1 MAMQNTVKN
10 TVASESTQSVTR
22 ERQSL
27 TPWLTEMAGR
37 QVLELTSVSYLPAN
51 GDKKAT
57 FGGILANYTDPVSGQ
72 KVHFQGRNGEL
83 IAGGCPIRLFGG
95 DAEQAEAM
103 VGLRAGQK
111 LALVLNE
118 DAEASV
124 YRKDDGEVA
133 YLAINASV
141 LTGGYRWSPTISF
154 EEF

>member
-10 TVASESTQSVTR
+10 TVASESTVTR
-22 ERQSL
+22 ERQPL
-27 TPWLTEMAGR
+27 APWMTEVAGR

-51 GDKKAT
+51 GDKKST
-57 FGGILANYTDPVSGQ
+57 YGGIIANYVDPVSGQ

-83 IAGGCPIRLFGG
+83 IAGGCPVRLFGG
-95 DAEQAEAM
+95 DAEQAYEM
-103 VGLRAGQK
+103 LGLRAGQK
-111 LALVLNE
+111 LALALVE
-118 DAEASV
+118 GAEASV

-141 LTGGYRWSPTISF
+141 LTGAFRWSPTIQF

>member
-57 FGGILANYTDPVSGQ
+57 FGGILANYVDPVSGQ

-118 DAEASV
+118 GAEASV

>member
-1 MAMQNTVKN
+1 MAMQNTVK
-10 TVASESTQSVTR
+10 SESQSTATVTR

-37 QVLELTSVSYLPAN
+37 KVLELTSVSFLPAN

-57 FGGILANYTDPVSGQ
+57 FGGILANYVDPVSGQ

-103 VGLRAGQK
+103 VGIRAGQK
-111 LALVLNE
+111 LALALVE
-118 DAEASV
+118 GAEASV

-141 LTGGYRWSPTISF
+141 LTGGFRWSPTISF

>member
-10 TVASESTQSVTR
+10 TESQASASVTR

-27 TPWLTEMAGR
+27 TQWLTEMAGR

-103 VGLRAGQK
+103 VGLKAGQK

-118 DAEASV
+118 GAEASV

-141 LTGGYRWSPTISF
+141 LTGAFRWSPTIQF